1 MSYFF
6 SLFTDYYK
14 GLDKLSFLL
23 VSLFVA
29 VLIFCNYRFGWN
41 GKIWQTSSDAERFL
55 RFYALYFLSFGGS
68 YFIIHLFSKQPVT
81 FSIPLLVL
89 IAAAPAVFTLKV
101 VFNAHRPLFS
111 RLFDWPESKYLQ
123 ILFDYP
129 VRLLLVM
136 VLVWLLWRWVRP
148 PYPFCGLTLK
158 NFDWK
163 PYLILL
169 ACMLPLIAFAATRS
183 DFLTTYP
190 KFKQI
195 AFYTNLHRPAW
206 LHRLLFEISYG
217 IDFITIEVFFRGFL
231 ILAFAHLAG
240 KETILPMAA
249 FYCVIHF
256 GKPLPE
262 CISSYFGGL
271 LLGILVYKTHTII
284 GGLIVHLG
292 IAWLMEVGGARGN
305 LLKARIK
312 SA

>member
-1 MSYFF
+1 MSYFL

-14 GLDKLSFLL
+14 SLDKLSFLL

-41 GKIWQTSSDAERFL
+41 AKIWQTSSEIERFL
-55 RFYALYFLSFGGS
+55 RFYALYFISFAGS
-68 YFIIHLFSKQPVT
+68 YFILHVFSKQPVT
-81 FSIPLLVL
+81 FSVPLLVL
-89 IAAAPAVFTLKV
+89 IVAAPAVFTLKV
-101 VFNAHRPLFS
+101 VFNAHRPLFYK
-111 RLFDWPESKYLQ
+111 FFAWPQNKYLQ

-129 VRLLLVM
+129 IRLLLVLI
-136 VLVWLLWRWVRP
+136 LVWLLWKWVKP
-148 PYPFCGLTLK
+148 PYPFCGLTFK
-158 NFDWK
+158 NFEWK

-169 ACMLPLIAFAATRS
+169 ACMVPLIAFASTRP
-183 DFLTTYP
+183 DFLATYP

-195 AFYTNLHRPAW
+195 VFYTELHKPAW
-206 LHRLLFEISYG
+206 VHRLLYEISYG

-240 KETILPMAA
+240 KEAVLPMAA

-292 IAWLMEVGGARGN
+292 IAWLMEAGGAWGRAR
-305 LLKARIK
+305 LK
-312 SA
+312 